1 MVSPPAEIAVDAD
14 LVRSLL
20 VDQHPDLAGRDIEEL
35 DAGWDN
41 TLWRLG
47 RDLLVRL
54 PRRAVAAPLT
64 LNEQR
69 WLPDLARRLPLPVPV
84 PVRQGRPSERFPWRW
99 SVVPWLAGVPGDRA
113 PVTDRDGA
121 ARRLGTFLRAL
132 HRVAPAEAP
141 ANPYRGVPLAD
152 RTAIFQ
158 DRLQQLAGGLDV
170 SATRQ
175 VFELGLAAKPWTGPG
190 LWIHGDLHPANVL
203 VARGTLV
210 AVIDFG
216 DLCGGDPATDVAAAW
231 MLLPVSSF
239 PAFAEA
245 YGGVDVHLEQ
255 RSLAW
260 AVLFGVFLLGIG
272 LTDRPSFAPVARA
285 MLARSI
291 GRALR

>member
-1 MVSPPAEIAVDAD
+1 VASPPAEIAVDAD

-20 VDQHPDLAGRDIEEL
+20 VDQHPDLASCDLEEL

-41 TLWRLG
+41 TMWRLG

-54 PRRAVAAPLT
+54 PRRAVAAPLAR
-64 LNEQR
+64 NEQR

-84 PVRQGRPSERFPWRW
+84 PVRQGRPSDRFPWCW
-99 SVVPWLAGVPGDRA
+99 SVVPWLDGVPGDRA
-113 PVTDRDGA
+113 PVPDGDGA
-121 ARRLGTFLRAL
+121 AWRLGNFLRAL

-141 ANPYRGVPLAD
+141 ANPYRGVPLAE
-152 RTAIFQ
+152 RTATFE
-158 DRLQQLAGGLDV
+158 DRLQQLAGVLDI
-170 SATRQ
+170 SAPRR
-175 VFELGLAAKPWTGPG
+175 VFELGLAAEPWTGSG
-190 LWIHGDLHPANVL
+190 RWLHGDLHPANVL
-203 VARGTLV
+203 TARGTLV

-216 DLCGGDPATDVAAAW
+216 DVCGGDPATDVAAAW

-245 YGGVDVHLEQ
+245 YGGIDVHLEK

-272 LTDRPSFAPVARA
+272 LTDRPSFAPVARTT
-285 MLARSI
+285 LARSI
-291 GRALR
+291 ARASR